1 MIHEGQYELRLQNGM
16 GDQVSDRIAVR
27 LAVLGMTATEAVE
40 KANSSLDSRGLLAK
54 TSRSSGRGIEE
65 AARVLGVEPVALF
78 GVTGGHPEASGL
90 DDSDGDAGAIQGE
103 GGRRRRWVPQQ
114 NTHRQQST

>member
-78 GVTGGHPEASGL
+78 GVTGGHPGSEGL
-90 DDSDGDAGAIQGE
+90 RKLLDSMILTVTLEQFKARAEGADDG
-103 GGRRRRWVPQQ
+103 
-114 NTHRQQST
+114 